1 MQKSILRAAA
11 VALVLAALASTAGA
25 QEAGQANVVK
35 LGATYYTTH
44 SKTNGISGIGVPAGA
59 DAETNNATT
68 AILVYER
75 LVLPNI
81 GIEFVIGAP
90 PRIKA
95 KATGSVAFLG
105 DDVLSAR
112 FIAPTLLLN
121 YHFFAPT
128 ETLRPYVGAGIN
140 YTRFTSIRSSLASD
154 VKMGDST
161 GLVLQAGLDYALTR
175 NVGLFASVAKLDV
188 KSKVVASGSTVL
200 TTTVDFRPIVYSAG
214 VSYRF

>member
-1 MQKSILRAAA
+1 MQTSILRAAA
-11 VALVLAALASTAGA
+11 VALVLAALASVAAA
-25 QEAGQANVVK
+25 QENVVK

-59 DAETNNATT
+59 DAETGNATT

-75 LVLPNI
+75 RVLPNI

-112 FIAPTLLLN
+112 FLAPTLLLN

-128 ETLRPYVGAGIN
+128 ETLRPYVGAGVN
-140 YTRFTSIRSSLASD
+140 YTRFTGIHSSLAPD
-154 VKMGDST
+154 VKMGNST
-161 GLVLQAGLDYALTR
+161 GLVLQAGLDYAITR
-175 NVGLFASVAKLDV
+175 NVGLFASVARLDV
-188 KSKVVASGSTVL
+188 KSKVVATGATVL

-214 VSYRF
+214 VSYQF